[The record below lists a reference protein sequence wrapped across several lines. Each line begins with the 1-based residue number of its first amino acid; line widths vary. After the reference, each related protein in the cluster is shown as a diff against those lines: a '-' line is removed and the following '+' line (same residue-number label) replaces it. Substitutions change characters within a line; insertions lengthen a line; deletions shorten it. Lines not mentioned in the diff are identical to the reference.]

1 MPTPS
6 STGISY
12 MTVNIRERYLLLFLA
27 FVTLGLYYPA
37 ILGDFCVM
45 DDSGWVIRMLNYS
58 MENDY
63 SKIIGIG
70 GASTYRR
77 PLSRAI
83 IYLVYRMSGE
93 DPLLF
98 HLFNVLVH
106 LGSGIL
112 VYFLVKRLQKRETSS
127 QWPALL
133 GALLFLLHPANVE
146 AVAWISGYCAVTA
159 TFCMLLSIYLHLEV
173 QNDLRDWRLWAAA
186 LCYLLSLFCYEIAAA
201 MPLALVFWD
210 LYQEKERKWS
220 EALKERYRRWVPYGG
235 MLVVYFMIRIGDR
248 LFAVK
253 KTAGLPSTG
262 TSIDL
267 QYLVKIFINPIIGLG
282 FYLKKMIIPWPLNF
296 HISHVA
302 KVPYFI
308 AGLGFLLLLLYGT
321 RQKRWESLWGW
332 IFLCALLPIL
342 LLAARPFS
350 WTAVAERYSYLAS
363 AFFAVFVAML
373 LATYLPHRSSNL
385 RWATKILPLVVLLVF
400 GVSTVSRAMVWQ
412 SNERLM
418 EDTFKKSPNDGWVTY
433 SYGVMLGRAGKL
445 EEAEKCWQ
453 NALDLG
459 FTINSSKALGWLE
472 AKRGNYEKAEYHY
485 LKAAWP
491 STNVEKFSRNF
502 KPEIY
507 SSLARL
513 HLRWAKEDKA
523 NAEHHHERVVH
534 FYKRAYEFSGEDPM
548 ILYNLAKFYLEQ
560 GDLQEAKKCFRR
572 VWQDRPDTY
581 YGKAAGKLMRIE
593 KSSSRKSPGF
603 SAFMDDLREDRQGKV
618 THGLPE

>member
-1 MPTPS
+1 MK
-6 STGISY
+6 
-12 MTVNIRERYLLLFLA
+12 VNIRERYLLLFLA

-45 DDSGWVIRMLNYS
+45 DDTGWVVKMLNYS
-58 MENDY
+58 VANDY

-70 GASTYRR
+70 GASSYRR

-83 IYLVYRMSGE
+83 IYMVYRLSGE

-98 HLFNVLVH
+98 HLFNVLLH
-106 LGSGIL
+106 LGSGIF
-112 VYFLVKRLQKRETSS
+112 VYFLVKRLQGRETAS

-159 TFCMLLSIYLHLEV
+159 TFFMLWGIYLHLGV

-186 LCYLLSLFCYEIAAA
+186 FCYLLSLLCYEIAAA

-210 LYQEKERKWS
+210 LYQQKERKWL
-220 EALKERYRRWVPYGG
+220 ETLKERYKRWLPYGG
-235 MLVVYFMIRIGDR
+235 MLLVYFMIRIGDR

-253 KTAGLPSTG
+253 KIAGLPSTG

-267 QYLVKIFINPIIGLG
+267 KYLVSMMINPIIGLG

-308 AGLGFLLLLLYGT
+308 LGLVFLLLLLYGT

-332 IFLCALLPIL
+332 VFLSALLPVL
-342 LLAARPFS
+342 FLTARAFS

-363 AFFAVFVAML
+363 AFFAVFVAIL
-373 LATYLPHRSSNL
+373 YAKYLSQGSFSL
-385 RWATKILPLVVLLVF
+385 RWAARTIPLAVLLVF
-400 GVSTVSRAMVWQ
+400 GVTTASRAMVWQ

-418 EDTFKKSPNDGWVTY
+418 GDTYKKSPNDGWVTY
-433 SYGVMLGRAGKL
+433 SYGVMLAKAGNL

-453 NALDLG
+453 KALDLG

-472 AKRGNYEKAEYHY
+472 ARRGNYEKAEDHY

-507 SSLARL
+507 SSLARI

-523 NAEHHHERVVH
+523 NADHHHERVVH
-534 FYKRAYEFSGEDPM
+534 FYKRAYEFSGENPM
-548 ILYNLAKFYLEQ
+548 ILYNLGKYYLEQ
-560 GDLQEAKKCFRR
+560 DNLQEAKKCFRR

-581 YGKAAGKLMRIE
+581 YGKAAGKLMRLE

-603 SAFMDDLREDRQGKV
+603 RAFMDDLREDHQGEV
-618 THGLPE
+618 THGLP

>member
-1 MPTPS
+1 MK
-6 STGISY
+6 
-12 MTVNIRERYLLLFLA
+12 VNIRERYLLLFLA

-58 MENDY
+58 IENDY

-77 PLSRAI
+77 PLSRTI
-83 IYLVYRMSGE
+83 IYIVYLMSGE
-93 DPLLF
+93 NPLLF
-98 HLFNVLVH
+98 HLFNVLMH

-112 VYFLVKRLQKRETSS
+112 VYFLVKRLQGRETSS
-127 QWPALL
+127 PWPALL

-220 EALKERYRRWVPYGG
+220 EALKQCYRRWLPYGG
-235 MLVVYFMIRIGDR
+235 MLVVYFVIRIVDR
-248 LFAVK
+248 LFAIK
-253 KTAGLPSTG
+253 KVTGLPSTG
-262 TSIDL
+262 TYIDL
-267 QYLVKIFINPIIGLG
+267 EYLVKIFINPIIGLG
-282 FYLKKMIIPWPLNF
+282 FYLKKMLIPWPLNF
-296 HISHVA
+296 HISQVA

-308 AGLGFLLLLLYGT
+308 VGFGFLLLLLYGT
-321 RQKRWESLWGW
+321 RKKRWESLWGW
-332 IFLCALLPIL
+332 MFLSALIPVLF
-342 LLAARPFS
+342 LAARPFS

-363 AFFAVFVAML
+363 VFFAIFVAIL
-373 LATYLPHRSSNL
+373 SAKYLAQRSFSL
-385 RWATKILPLVVLLVF
+385 RWAVRMLPLVVLLAF
-400 GVSTVSRAMVWQ
+400 SVSTVSRAMVWQ

-418 EDTFKKSPNDGWVTY
+418 GDTYRQSPNDGWVVY
-433 SYGVMLGRAGKL
+433 SYGILKARQGKL
-445 EEAEKCWQ
+445 EEAEKSWHK
-453 NALDLG
+453 AFDLG
-459 FTINSSKALGWLE
+459 FTINSAKALGWLE
-472 AKRGNYEKAEYHY
+472 AGRGNYEKAEYYY

-491 STNVEKFSRNF
+491 SSKLERISRNYD
-502 KPEIY
+502 PEIY

-513 HLRWAKEDKA
+513 HLRWAKEDKENDA
-523 NAEHHHERVVH
+523 HHLERVVH
-534 FYKRAYEFSGEDPM
+534 FYRRAYQFSGENPM
-548 ILYNLAKFYLEQ
+548 VLYNLGKFFLEQ
-560 GDLQEAKKCFRR
+560 GELQEAKKCFRR
-572 VWQDRPDTY
+572 VWQDRPNTY
-581 YGKAAGKLMRIE
+581 YGKAAGKLMKIE
-593 KSSSRKSPGF
+593 KSSSRKSPDF
-603 SAFMDDLREDRQGKV
+603 RVFMDDLRENHQGKV